1 MKKVS
6 RREFFS
12 KLVKSR
18 SGDSESLYSGDD
30 GTSWIGK
37 VAEFIDLGPSNK
49 GLFVSMPDY
58 RPDIIERLSEMLGLR
73 FVDFRI
79 DKLSPLKWGA
89 GKMSLD
95 ELTSVLENY
104 SQEENC
110 IVLNIEALLAT
121 KTLEERRKWYNEFLD
136 LEFSSKIIV
145 VMTLFSEEIETKSN
159 RHLKF
164 AREDLPEQ
172 TILRRLLEIKDG
184 GKKKDHP
191 VMRL

>member
-1 MKKVS
+1 MTKLS

-12 KLVKSR
+12 NILKSR
-18 SGDSESLYSGDD
+18 KEDAGNLYSDED

-37 VAEFIDLGPSNK
+37 VAEFTDLAPSKK

-58 RPDIIERLSEMLGLR
+58 RPDIIEKLSELLGLR

-79 DKLSPLKWGA
+79 EKLSPLKWGA

-95 ELTSVLENY
+95 ELTSTLENY

-121 KTLEERRKWYNEFLD
+121 KPLEERQNWYDTFLS
-136 LEFSSKIIV
+136 LEFSSKLIV
-145 VMTLFSEEIETKSN
+145 VMTLFSDEIKAKGN

-184 GKKKDHP
+184 GRKKSHP